1 MRFPIWRI
9 GVFIAAVVWPL
20 LWLYQAWAEVL
31 GPDPGKVLVD
41 RLGLGAL
48 VLLLVTL
55 SVTPLQKL
63 TGWAGWVAVRRQLGL
78 WCFAYVVLHL
88 SSYTAFILGFDWSQL
103 GVELRKRP
111 YISIGTLGFLC
122 LLAMAVTSN
131 RYSQRRLGSR
141 WKKLHRLAY
150 VVLGL
155 GLLHMLWIVR
165 ADLKEWA
172 VYASIGILLLV
183 LRIPPVTRRIPRL
196 MAKKPS
202 SARKAKLSVDGKS

>member
-1 MRFPIWRI
+1 MRFPFWRI
-9 GVFIAAVVWPL
+9 GVFIAVAVLPL
-20 LWLYQAWAEVL
+20 LWLYQAWEDVL

-41 RLGLGAL
+41 RLGLGTL
-48 VLLLVTL
+48 VLLLITL
-55 SVTPLQKL
+55 SMTPLQRL

-88 SSYTAFILGFDWSQL
+88 SGYTAFILGFDWSQL

-111 YISIGTLGFLC
+111 YIIVGTLGFLC
-122 LLAMAVTSN
+122 LLALAVTSN

-172 VYASIGILLLV
+172 VYASIGALLLV
-183 LRIPPVTRRIPRL
+183 LRLPPVTRRIPRL
-196 MAKKPS
+196 MAKRS
-202 SARKAKLSVDGKS
+202 TSARKA

>member
-1 MRFPIWRI
+1 MRFPFWRI
-9 GVFIAAVVWPL
+9 GVFTAAAVWPL
-20 LWLYQAWAEVL
+20 LWLYQAWEDVL

-41 RLGLGAL
+41 RLGLGTL
-48 VLLLVTL
+48 VLLLITL
-55 SVTPLQKL
+55 SMTPVQKL

-88 SSYTAFILGFDWSQL
+88 SGYMAFILSFDWSQL

-111 YISIGTLGFLC
+111 YIIVGALGFLC
-122 LLAMAVTSN
+122 LLALAVTSN

-172 VYASIGILLLV
+172 VYASIGALLLV
-183 LRIPPVTRRIPRL
+183 LRLPPVTRRIPRL
-196 MAKKPS
+196 IAKKAP
-202 SARKAKLSVDGKS
+202 SARKA